1 MELGPN
7 PSQAPFI
14 DMHTPSVAR
23 MYDWLLGGVENYA
36 SDREA
41 CARLLEIA
49 PSTQLLARNNRAFLS
64 RVVRIL
70 VEDYGIRQFLDHGS
84 GLPTQD
90 NVHEVAQRIDKD
102 CKVAYIDN
110 DPMVLAHAQTTLH
123 DNSGTLVLPMDMRD
137 TERIREATGGF
148 LDWNRPIAAL
158 FVSVLHCIPDSDDD
172 RSPSAVVRKTAALL
186 PPGSFMVICQLVSDD
201 PVVRDDVTR
210 LMDVTTHGNWGR
222 VRETHEVRRYF
233 DGLEILEPDL
243 VDVVDWRPDSSPPPR
258 GLRPKDWVEWGGVGR
273 LLPPARQPA
282 E

>member
-1 MELGPN
+1 MESPQN
-7 PSQAPFI
+7 PSGHPPAHPQTPLI

-49 PSTQLLARNNRAFLS
+49 PSTQLLARNNRAFLR

-70 VEDYGIRQFLDHGS
+70 VEEYGIRQFLDHGS

-90 NVHEVAQRIDKD
+90 NVHEVAQRADPG

-123 DNSGTLVLPMDMRD
+123 EDGRTLVLSKDLRLTRQIRQD
-137 TERIREATGGF
+137 TDRF
-148 LDWNRPIAAL
+148 LDWDRPIAAL
-158 FVSVLHCIPDSDDD
+158 FVSVLHCLRDTDDEND
-172 RSPSAVVRKTAALL
+172 PAAVVRNTAAQL

-201 PVVRDDVTR
+201 PVVRRDVTR
-210 LMDVTTHGNWGR
+210 LMDVTTHGTWGR
-222 VRETHEVRRYF
+222 VRESHEVRRYF
-233 DGLEILEPDL
+233 DGLEVLGPGL
-243 VDVVDWRPDSSPPPR
+243 VDVVDWRPDTPPPPP
-258 GLRPKDWVEWGGVGR
+258 GNRPRDWVEWGGVGR
-273 LLPPARQPA
+273 L
-282 E
+282 